1 MSEILMNFQSGV
13 LSAAPGAAGTT
24 LTSGNFGF
32 LPTIVA
38 PHTLRIALDPDG
50 AAGTPEIVTVTAH
63 GAAATTCT
71 VLRGQESAFGAGP
84 ARAHAVDTAWRHV
97 LTRASILEMAVPAA
111 SVIATTAA
119 TPDPGYVFIDGSTI
133 VNGQMLYPMAWARI
147 PGSWKAAP
155 NIVLPD
161 WRGRTLFS
169 DDAAALF
176 ALGGSGGANTHL
188 LTQAE
193 LPAATI
199 TIDPPAFTIDPPSTI
214 ITIDPPNTAVT
225 GSTGVESVPHTHLYN
240 KDSGA
245 STTLVSGAGVTVKV
259 TPNQDWGTGNESVQH
274 THPAGTLAVDIA
286 PFNATVDIAPFNVDP
301 GSFASGPL
309 GSGAAIDTRPAY
321 GVVNFQIKVH

>member
-50 AAGTPEIVTVTAH
+50 VAGVPEIVTVTAH

-84 ARAHAVDTAWRHV
+84 ARAHAVDTVWRHV

-111 SVIATTAA
+111 SVIATAAA
-119 TPDPGYVFIDGSTI
+119 TPDPGYVFIDGSTL
-133 VNGQMLYPMAWARI
+133 VNGQVLYPMAWARI

-199 TIDPPAFTIDPPSTI
+199 SIDPPAIIINPPS
-214 ITIDPPNTAVT
+214 TAVT
-225 GSTGVESVPHTHLYN
+225 GTTGDDAPDHSHSLPDHHEGTDPLGVQLGSFSTKFAEISGGSTA
-240 KDSGA
+240 GA
-245 STTLVSGAGVTVKV
+245 SVRH
-259 TPNQDWGTGNESVQH
+259 QH
-274 THPAGTLAVDIA
+274 SAGTLVVDIA
-286 PFNATVDIAPFNVDP
+286 PFDVDP

-309 GSGAAIDTRPAY
+309 GSGTAIDTRPAF
-321 GVVNFQIKVH
+321 GVVNYQLKVH